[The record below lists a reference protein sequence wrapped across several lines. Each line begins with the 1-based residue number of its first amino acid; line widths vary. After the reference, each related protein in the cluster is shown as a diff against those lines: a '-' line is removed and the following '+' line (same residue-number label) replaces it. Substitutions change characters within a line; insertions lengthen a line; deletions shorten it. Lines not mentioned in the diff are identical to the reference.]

1 MKIIQH
7 INGVVVDI
15 INVRQDV
22 TADSIA
28 VVDSIPS
35 FEPKEG
41 FNGVLMYG
49 KNGLYWNY
57 VAVPVSDEITDTE
70 EKLIFKGGDLNGTT
84 ST

>member
-15 INVRQDV
+15 LNARQDI
-22 TADSIA
+22 TAESIA
-28 VVDSIPS
+28 VVDPIPS

-49 KNGLYWNY
+49 ENGLYWEY
-57 VAVPVSDEITDTE
+57 EAIPVSDEITDE
-70 EKLIFKGGDLNGTT
+70 EALDIILGV
-84 ST
+84 SE

>member
-15 INVRQDV
+15 LNARQDI
-22 TADSIA
+22 TAESIA

-35 FEPKEG
+35 FEPREG

-49 KNGLYWNY
+49 DNGLYWSY
-57 VAVPVSDEITDTE
+57 EAVPVTDEISDAEALDIITGGDTE
-70 EKLIFKGGDLNGTT
+70 
-84 ST
+84 